1 MFDQKTL
8 KILTKNKFKVF
19 RLDVAPSL
27 DMYVE
32 NSEIFKSMEKK
43 KYNIRKV
50 GKYSL
55 INVGLLGQKNDIVVD
70 DLYNPNVVYGIC
82 DGYGN
87 FLTPRTKQKNSINKT
102 LQKFLGKNNLLK

>member
-1 MFDQKTL
+1 MNIKDINKLNKDVLFLDIGKGMFDQKTL

-43 KYNIRKV
+43 KYNIR
-50 GKYSL
+50 
-55 INVGLLGQKNDIVVD
+55 IPAT
-70 DLYNPNVVYGIC
+70 YN
-82 DGYGN
+82 
-87 FLTPRTKQKNSINKT
+87 L
-102 LQKFLGKNNLLK
+102 